1 MKEVKL
7 LKLILTYV
15 IFISIV
21 SCNNLKK
28 NEMDIEPIDKE
39 FNDRLKFGVQYYE
52 ISNYKDYDFEELSTL
67 IKEYLLKNDKEIKNE
82 GMILFYKKSIFANYS
97 KNMYESARDN
107 EFGNIEGYD
116 EYLVVKVWYD
126 INESNKKQ
134 YIIVYNKDSVV
145 YEITNVLQK

>member
-7 LKLILTYV
+7 LKLILTCV
-15 IFISIV
+15 IFISIF

-67 IKEYLLKNDKEIKNE
+67 IKESFFLRPYNKQNNRSLISIK
-82 GMILFYKKSIFANYS
+82 ILSRLKKSP
-97 KNMYESARDN
+97 
-107 EFGNIEGYD
+107 
-116 EYLVVKVWYD
+116 
-126 INESNKKQ
+126 
-134 YIIVYNKDSVV
+134 
-145 YEITNVLQK
+145 